1 MGNPA
6 PMKLFVLALTVCV
19 IVGAHASDEVE
30 ALEAMG
36 EGDRAIAEHAE
47 VLMQL
52 GMSGPSSHVVG
63 LTRKIKALQTDIKG
77 IRAKKA
83 GHVSKSDKAK
93 TGGKMKKHIN
103 NGAAA
108 KDLDAQLHQKNHEL
122 ASLTIKQH
130 EAAAGGA
137 TDAPAEAPVD
147 TSAAD
152 TDSGSD
158 SNGLFGGWM
167 TKWTSMH
174 TQMQS
179 FIKELQ
185 SHTAKLKGQS
195 DKQHTEVKAHMEKVK
210 KAYDKEEKARK
221 VAQKKA
227 KEFAH
232 KKAIAEAAE
241 RKAKAA
247 EKATKKEMKAK
258 IAAHIEKKTKAI
270 EKHKKQE
277 VKTKT
282 EEKKAKALE
291 RRVKALMARKIPNCG
306 PIKEKEMKAKAE
318 IKRLLALNAKI
329 KKDCERNKKI
339 AKKKADALQKEI
351 NTLKA
356 ALAAA
361 QAEIKKQVALKKSW
375 MTKEKTQKE
384 RTAKAEAKV
393 KVLTQ
398 KLKVVTAKFNKMKK
412 TMSHINVVSDK
423 TKNPQA

>member
-1 MGNPA
+1 
-6 PMKLFVLALTVCV
+6 MKLFVLALTVCV

-52 GMSGPSSHVVG
+52 GMSGPSCHVVG

-103 NGAAA
+103 HGAAA

-122 ASLTIKQH
+122 ATLTIKQH

-137 TDAPAEAPVD
+137 TDAPAETPVD

-221 VAQKKA
+221 VAP
-227 KEFAH
+227 
-232 KKAIAEAAE
+232 
-241 RKAKAA
+241 
-247 EKATKKEMKAK
+247 KKEMKAK

-282 EEKKAKALE
+282 EEKKAKTLE

-306 PIKEKEMKAKAE
+306 HIKEKEMKAKAE

-339 AKKKADALQKEI
+339 AKKKADERWAKEHARAVALAKKVAALQKEI

-423 TKNPQA
+423 SKNPQA

>member
-1 MGNPA
+1 
-6 PMKLFVLALTVCV
+6 MKLFVLALTVCV

-63 LTRKIKALQTDIKG
+63 LTRKITALQTDIKG

-137 TDAPAEAPVD
+137 TDAPAETPVD

-247 EKATKKEMKAK
+247 EKATKYENEA
-258 IAAHIEKKTKAI
+258 
-270 EKHKKQE
+270 
-277 VKTKT
+277 V
-282 EEKKAKALE
+282 
-291 RRVKALMARKIPNCG
+291 
-306 PIKEKEMKAKAE
+306 AKAE
-318 IKRLLALNAKI
+318 DLEMTKLKLQARLSEAESTTEQLHGKLRQLDNAK
-329 KKDCERNKKI
+329 NKI
-339 AKKKADALQKEI
+339 QGEI
-351 NTLKA
+351 NEV
-356 ALAAA
+356 AA
-361 QAEIKKQVALKKSW
+361 QCDQAHILNSS
-375 MTKEKTQKE
+375 MEK
-384 RTAKAEAKV
+384 
-393 KVLTQ
+393 
-398 KLKVVTAKFNKMKK
+398 
-412 TMSHINVVSDK
+412 
-423 TKNPQA
+423 

>member
-137 TDAPAEAPVD
+137 TDAPAETPVD

-258 IAAHIEKKTKAI
+258 IAAHVEKKTKAI

-282 EEKKAKALE
+282 EE
-291 RRVKALMARKIPNCG
+291 N
-306 PIKEKEMKAKAE
+306 KEKEMKAKAE

-339 AKKKADALQKEI
+339 AKKKADERWAKEHARAVALAKKVAALQKEI

-356 ALAAA
+356 ALAVA